1 VTRTNFVEVYVA
13 SAQKSL
19 MKERMKL
26 CTRLW
31 DAGLNAEH
39 SYKPNPK
46 MLDQFQYSED
56 HGVPIILIIGNDE
69 LNAGIVKLRVTKTRE
84 ELVSV
89 YEIFCITIYF

>member
-1 VTRTNFVEVYVA
+1 MTRTNFVEVYVA
-13 SAQKSL
+13 SAQKGL

-46 MLDQFQYSED
+46 MLDQFQHAED
-56 HGVPIILIIGNDE
+56 HGIPIILILGNDE
-69 LNAGIVKLRVTKTRE
+69 LNAGVVKLRVTKTRE
-84 ELVSV
+84 ELVN
-89 YEIFCITIYF
+89 I